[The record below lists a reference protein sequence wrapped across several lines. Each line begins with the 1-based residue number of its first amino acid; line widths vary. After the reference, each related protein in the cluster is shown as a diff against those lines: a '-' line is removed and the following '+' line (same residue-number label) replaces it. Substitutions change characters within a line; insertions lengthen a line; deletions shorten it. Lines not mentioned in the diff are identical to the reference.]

1 MKETI
6 NQCNRTIS
14 KLKEDLKK
22 TDDATVAI
30 KDENHRLET
39 INTKMTREIDTLKDE
54 KHSKEIIN
62 AEKT

>member
-39 INTKMTREIDTLKDE
+39 INTKMIREIDTLKDE